1 MRRRAK
7 RGITLFESVAA
18 LTIVGLVAIS
28 ALEAVGAE
36 MRTAERARRALEAEA
51 LATQRLDAMDLLT
64 DQELQAVP
72 DSVGSGAFDAPLDEY
87 KWTTTSAPVSEQPGM
102 YAVAVKIT
110 WSSGS
115 YAQHTQMYRRP
126 RQFTAPGRGGG
137 GGP

>member
-1 MRRRAK
+1 MPRLAK

-36 MRTAERARRALEAEA
+36 MRTAERARRALEVEA

-72 DSVGSGAFDAPLDEY
+72 DSVASGSFDAPLDEY
-87 KWTTTSAPVSEQPGM
+87 KWATTSAPVAEQPGL
-102 YAVAVKIT
+102 YEVAVKVT

-115 YAQHTQMYRRP
+115 YSQHTRMYRRP
-126 RQFTAPGRGGG
+126 RQFTASPRGG
-137 GGP
+137 P

>member
-1 MRRRAK
+1 MRKPAK

-51 LATQRLDAMDLLT
+51 LATQRLDGMDLLT

-72 DSVGSGAFDAPLDEY
+72 DSVASGSFVAPLEEY
-87 KWTTTSAPVSEQPGM
+87 AWATTTSPVSERPGM
-102 YAVAVKIT
+102 YDVTVIIR
-110 WSSGS
+110 WSTGS
-115 YAQHTQMYRRP
+115 YSQHTQMYRRP
-126 RQFTAPGRGGG
+126 RQITAQARGGR
-137 GGP
+137 